1 MVEYGVKRY
10 KLCKFYKW
18 VDNDI
23 CCYLFMIR
31 VYIVLEFLIVEGGK
45 EIFIGGI
52 LVLLDVFKLIILVIL
67 IRRFLGFKGNIMEIK
82 FILY

>member
-1 MVEYGVKRY
+1 
-10 KLCKFYKW
+10 
-18 VDNDI
+18 
-23 CCYLFMIR
+23 MIR

-82 FILY
+82 YILY